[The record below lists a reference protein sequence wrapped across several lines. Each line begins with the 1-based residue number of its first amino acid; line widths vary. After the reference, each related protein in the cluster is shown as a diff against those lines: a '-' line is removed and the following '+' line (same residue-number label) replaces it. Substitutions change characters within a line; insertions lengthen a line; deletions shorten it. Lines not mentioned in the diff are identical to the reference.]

1 MLSRAALRSLMG
13 QAASAGSL
21 QTVYQTALLCVQ
33 EALHVERAALL
44 VFDAQ
49 GSARFVAWSGL
60 AEEYRAV
67 VDGHSPWTVTDTDAT
82 PLLVSDIEQ
91 DASLAAY
98 LPALRREGIR
108 AVAFV
113 PLQFGPTLLG
123 KFMLYYREPHFFTD
137 DHVAVAQQIAD
148 HVAFALEHHRI
159 AVALEARLGAE
170 RDLRQRAET
179 EAALRQASESRLH
192 LALAAGRMGAWDWDI
207 EGRRVG
213 WSAELEAIH
222 GLAPGTFGG
231 TLDDVRRDVYPADAA
246 RLETAIAAAVAA
258 RETEYH
264 IEYRIQRS
272 DGALRWLAAAGRV
285 LVGGNGSAARMV
297 GICRDVTERKR
308 AEEVSDVLGDVN
320 RILATTLDP
329 DEALQQL
336 AGRVVPTFADYC
348 VTYGADEGLIQPLGF
363 AHRDPARKALV
374 EALAHGVPVSAE
386 DRHGP
391 GMVIGRGEPCLTTQL
406 APPSVEA
413 QVGGAFQ
420 EDIQMTLE
428 PRSVMIVPLNARGR
442 TLGAIAF
449 AATDDSGRRYGE
461 EDLKIAMDLAARAAL
476 LVDNARLYV
485 EARSAIKAR
494 DEMIAF
500 VSHDLRDPLQSIA
513 AGAAALRLERRR
525 AENTENIESIALA
538 CTQMRLLV
546 QDLLDMS
553 LIDAGRLPMQRDGVD
568 LGDLMREAETLFHPQ
583 AESRSVRLERVLAA
597 DLPPVLIDRHRIL
610 QVLSNLIGNALKFV
624 PARGVITIGAERQ
637 DDVVRVW
644 VRDTGV
650 GIAAADL
657 PRVFERF
664 WGTDRRAGGGAGLG
678 LAVAR
683 GIVEA
688 HGGRI
693 GVDSRPGDGST
704 FHFTVLRYLADAE
717 PQAARDRVAA
727 PDKR

>member
-1 MLSRAALRSLMG
+1 
-13 QAASAGSL
+13 
-21 QTVYQTALLCVQ
+21 
-33 EALHVERAALL
+33 
-44 VFDAQ
+44 
-49 GSARFVAWSGL
+49 
-60 AEEYRAV
+60 
-67 VDGHSPWTVTDTDAT
+67 
-82 PLLVSDIEQ
+82 
-91 DASLAAY
+91 
-98 LPALRREGIR
+98 
-108 AVAFV
+108 
-113 PLQFGPTLLG
+113 
-123 KFMLYYREPHFFTD
+123 
-137 DHVAVAQQIAD
+137 
-148 HVAFALEHHRI
+148 
-159 AVALEARLGAE
+159 
-170 RDLRQRAET
+170 
-179 EAALRQASESRLH
+179 
-192 LALAAGRMGAWDWDI
+192 
-207 EGRRVG
+207 
-213 WSAELEAIH
+213 
-222 GLAPGTFGG
+222 
-231 TLDDVRRDVYPADAA
+231 
-246 RLETAIAAAVAA
+246 
-258 RETEYH
+258 
-264 IEYRIQRS
+264 
-272 DGALRWLAAAGRV
+272 
-285 LVGGNGSAARMV
+285 
-297 GICRDVTERKR
+297 
-308 AEEVSDVLGDVN
+308 
-320 RILATTLDP
+320 
-329 DEALQQL
+329 
-336 AGRVVPTFADYC
+336 
-348 VTYGADEGLIQPLGF
+348 
-363 AHRDPARKALV
+363 
-374 EALAHGVPVSAE
+374 
-386 DRHGP
+386 
-391 GMVIGRGEPCLTTQL
+391 
-406 APPSVEA
+406 
-413 QVGGAFQ
+413 
-420 EDIQMTLE
+420 
-428 PRSVMIVPLNARGR
+428 
-442 TLGAIAF
+442 
-449 AATDDSGRRYGE
+449 
-461 EDLKIAMDLAARAAL
+461 MDLAARAAL

-704 FHFTVLRYLADAE
+704 FHFRSE
-717 PQAARDRVAA
+717 E
-727 PDKR
+727 